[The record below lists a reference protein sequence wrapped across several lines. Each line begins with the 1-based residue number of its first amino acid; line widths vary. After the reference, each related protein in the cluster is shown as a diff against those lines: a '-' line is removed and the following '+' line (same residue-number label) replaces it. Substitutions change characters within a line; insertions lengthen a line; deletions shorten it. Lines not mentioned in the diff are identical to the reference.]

1 MHVICKLGDA
11 DGFSTLIIKGARV
24 TSIDDVS
31 VLYPLLKEAQGL
43 RHSLVYAMHRWQWVN
58 YGIFHVGLL

>member
-24 TSIDDVS
+24 TSIDNVS
-31 VLYPLLKEAQGL
+31 VIYLLQGVQ
-43 RHSLVYAMHRWQWVN
+43 RGGWWS
-58 YGIFHVGLL
+58 